1 MICIFNGS
9 KEKTNADIRFDR
21 DDVFSAGK
29 ILGPIVFDISGYEVA
44 FMP

>member
-9 KEKTNADIRFDR
+9 KEKTNADICFDR

-29 ILGPIVFDISGYEVA
+29 ILGSSEKLNSTSER
-44 FMP
+44 

>member
-1 MICIFNGS
+1 MIFIFNGS

-29 ILGPIVFDISGYEVA
+29 ILGSIVFDISGYEVA
-44 FMP
+44 FML